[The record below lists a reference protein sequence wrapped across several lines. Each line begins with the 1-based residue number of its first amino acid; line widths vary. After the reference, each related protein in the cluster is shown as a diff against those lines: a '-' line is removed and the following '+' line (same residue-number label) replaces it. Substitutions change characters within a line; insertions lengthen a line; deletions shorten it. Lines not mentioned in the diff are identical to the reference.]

1 MFLDVLEFEIELFV
15 RILVSTLCFQVAEEV
30 AKVSGVTKV
39 LLADNEAF
47 KGFLP
52 GNLDIL
58 FITLP
63 FQ

>member
-1 MFLDVLEFEIELFV
+1 M
-15 RILVSTLCFQVAEEV
+15 

-52 GNLDIL
+52 GKLDNICLQCSAYLIL
-58 FITLP
+58 NFFI
-63 FQ
+63 QAAAI

>member
-1 MFLDVLEFEIELFV
+1 MFVTI
-15 RILVSTLCFQVAEEV
+15 VSLPFFQVAEEV

-52 GNLDIL
+52 GKLDIL
-58 FITLP
+58 F
-63 FQ
+63 